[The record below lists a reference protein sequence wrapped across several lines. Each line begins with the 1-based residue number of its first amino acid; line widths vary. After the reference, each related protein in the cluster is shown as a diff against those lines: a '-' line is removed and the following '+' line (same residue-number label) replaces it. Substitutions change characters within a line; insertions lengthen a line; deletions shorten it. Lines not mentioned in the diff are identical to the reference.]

1 MFNSN
6 DLLAR
11 IQAGENPDTIA
22 DEFAKQLNYAMEL
35 DQKQKAAE
43 AAAKKE
49 AEERAAK
56 TAKLD
61 ACVQAMAT
69 AMSDYI
75 AIAEPD
81 LVAEIGEDEIIDI
94 KMIRDA
100 LDASLA
106 AAKMALKIAKTL
118 EEPTNAK
125 PDPKATK
132 SPDDSITQFLKNFG
146 LLN

>member
-1 MFNSN
+1 MFDTK

-11 IQAGENPDTIA
+11 IQAGENPEDIA
-22 DEFAKQLNYAMEL
+22 NEFAKQLNDVIAL

-49 AEERAAK
+49 AEEKAAK

-100 LDASLA
+100 LDAALA
-106 AAKMALKIAKTL
+106 AAKMALKIAKTFD
-118 EEPTNAK
+118 EPTNAK
-125 PDPKATK
+125 PDPKAAK
-132 SPDDSITQFLKNFG
+132 SADDSISQFLKSFG